1 MARDLIER
9 YPLFHAARYELEGE
23 AFRRYI
29 RNELPHETYME
40 LGSWYAESGLCDDA
54 QKFFLYAGADC
65 PMARIRAA
73 HLSKDVSALDKI
85 AAIPADSVFPFRRE
99 SLPALRWAAKEHD
112 SWKFKYYLAVA
123 LASFHLDSTAD
134 ALFAACGDKPD
145 ESVFYMVRSARR
157 TGKERLADLERAKSL
172 GDSWRVGR
180 ALCQHYADVKDY
192 AGMLAVAKDYVASYP
207 KKNPIQIS
215 YADALVKNRLFKE
228 AMEYLEGV
236 TILPSEHRDNATGIW
251 QECQKALGLQVTWP
265 ENLGKGEPYHD

>member
-1 MARDLIER
+1 MRKMKRLLAVVVLFAAGVAFGAATVTEQVVEMPTYPFSDPDPVPAVAERR
-9 YPLFHAARYELEGE
+9 YPYFRYDGSTPDSETRAWKTVVLE
-23 AFRRYI
+23 
-29 RNELPHETYME
+29 NENV
-40 LGSWYAESGLCDDA
+40 
-54 QKFFLYAGADC
+54 
-65 PMARIRAA
+65 R
-73 HLSKDVSALDKI
+73 
-85 AAIPADSVFPFRRE
+85 
-99 SLPALRWAAKEHD
+99 
-112 SWKFKYYLAVA
+112 
-123 LASFHLDSTAD
+123 LDSEAD
-134 ALFAACGDKPD
+134 LLFAACGDKPD

-192 AGMLAVAKDYVASYP
+192 AGMLAVAKDYVARYP